1 MTTISIIPAR
11 MASTR
16 YPGKPMERI
25 CGVPMIGHVY
35 HRVSMSTRLDAV
47 FVATCDEVVADYV
60 ESIGGR
66 AIMTSDKHE
75 RASDRCAE
83 AMLIAEDILGRRCDI
98 MVMVQGDEPLTRPE
112 MIDEAL
118 QPLIDDP
125 RIQITNL
132 IGRIRTPEEV
142 QSPNEVKVVVDLN
155 GDALYFSREPIPSA
169 RKTRE
174 PVTYFKQVPII
185 PFRRD
190 FLLEYN
196 RMEPTPLEIVE
207 SVDML
212 RVVERGIRIR
222 MIQTRYDVK
231 AVDIP
236 ADVVLVESVMKDDE
250 LFPLYASR

>member
-1 MTTISIIPAR
+1 

-16 YPGKPMERI
+16 YPGKPMEKI
-25 CGVPMIGHVY
+25 CGIPMVGHVY
-35 HRVSMSTRLDAV
+35 HRVSMSQRLDAV
-47 FVATCDEVVADYV
+47 FVATCDQVVVDYIQ
-60 ESIGGR
+60 SIGGR
-66 AIMTSDKHE
+66 AIMTSDTHE

-83 AMLIAEDILGRRCDI
+83 AMLQAEASLGGKCDI

-118 QPLIDDP
+118 RPLEEDP
-125 RIQITNL
+125 AIQISNL
-132 IGRIRTPEEV
+132 VGRIRTREEV
-142 QSPNEVKVVVDLN
+142 ESPNEVKVVRDLN

-169 RKTRE
+169 RKYKAE
-174 PVTYFKQVPII
+174 VPYFKQVPII

-196 RMEPTPLEIVE
+196 RMPPTPLEIIE

-212 RVVERGIRIR
+212 RIVERGIKIR
-222 MIQTRYDVK
+222 MIETKFEVK

-236 ADVVLVESVMKDDE
+236 EDVALVERAMQTDD
-250 LFPLYASR
+250 LFPKYRELNR

>member
-1 MTTISIIPAR
+1 

-16 YPGKPMERI
+16 YPGKPMEKI

-35 HRVSMSTRLDAV
+35 HRVRMSKRLNAV
-47 FVATCDEVVADYV
+47 FVATCDEVVADYIS
-60 ESIGGR
+60 SIGGT
-66 AIMTSDKHE
+66 AIMTSDRHE

-83 AMLIAEDILGRRCDI
+83 AMLQAEKILGEPCDI

-118 QPLIDDP
+118 GPLIGDGA
-125 RIQITNL
+125 IQITNL

-142 QSPNEVKVVVDLN
+142 QSPNEVKVVVDQN
-155 GDALYFSREPIPSA
+155 GNALYFSREPIPSA
-169 RKTRE
+169 RKSRE

-196 RMEPTPLEIVE
+196 RMEPTPLEIIE

-212 RVVERGIRIR
+212 RVVERGIKIR
-222 MIQTRYDVK
+222 MIETRFEVK
-231 AVDIP
+231 AVDVP
-236 ADVVLVESVMKDDE
+236 EDVRVVEKAMQEDE
-250 LFPLYASR
+250 LFPLYVSR